1 MIESTPPNSHES
13 HSAATDFRSEHVTLR
28 GGPCDGLRVPATV
41 NSPWKF
47 SRPLLM
53 EDADNP
59 EVVARYRPSREKG
72 VYTFRGM
79 ERVIA
84 RIPLPGDD
92 RG

>member
-1 MIESTPPNSHES
+1 MADSDPRD
-13 HSAATDFRSEHVTLR
+13 AATDFRSEHVTLR

-41 NSPWKF
+41 NSPWRF

-53 EDADNP
+53 EDSADP
-59 EVVARYRPSREKG
+59 DVVARYRPSREKG

-79 ERVIA
+79 DRVVA
-84 RIPLPGDD
+84 RVPLPGGD